1 MRELVKPSEA
11 GAYRRH
17 QTLYK
22 TKGGGT
28 AKQRQY
34 TKGYNAA
41 RRGGA
46 GGYASHQAG
55 LRGVGGYA
63 AHKAGLRSAGDS

>member
-1 MRELVKPSEA
+1 MRELVKPSEE

-17 QTLYK
+17 LTLYK

-46 GGYASHQAG
+46 GGYASH
-55 LRGVGGYA
+55 
-63 AHKAGLRSAGDS
+63 KAGLRSAGDS